1 MTVADRIRFLR
12 EQFGW
17 SQEEMANKLGLKSR
31 SSVTRIEKSGNDIT
45 LKDVERISEVFGCS
59 PLYLMGWDNSPEE
72 DGMTTDEKIVYL
84 YRQLSEEKKKLVYNM
99 LEALSSRK

>member
-59 PLYLMGWDNSPEE
+59 PLYLMGWENGNQKE
-72 DGMTTDEKIVYL
+72 DQEREKHFVALYSCLDEK
-84 YRQLSEEKKKLVYNM
+84 QQKLVDSM
-99 LEALSSRK
+99 LETLASK